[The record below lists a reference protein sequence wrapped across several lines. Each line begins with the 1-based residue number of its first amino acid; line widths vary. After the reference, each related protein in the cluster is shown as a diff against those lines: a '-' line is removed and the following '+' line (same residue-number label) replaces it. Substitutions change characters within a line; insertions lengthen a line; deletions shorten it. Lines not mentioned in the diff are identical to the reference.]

1 MNDLTIDRTGMF
13 DMALSLL
20 TARAVHMAAEL
31 RIADHVAAGPVGS
44 ARLAEVTGTHEQSLY
59 RLLRLLASVG
69 LFTETAPRT
78 FATTP
83 KANALRSDVPGSLR
97 PFVLH
102 TLGVLYPA
110 WGEMAHSIHTGEE
123 AFTKAFGEPVWRYHA
138 DRAEANDLMNQVMSR
153 ESEVM
158 IDDLVAAY
166 DFSSFGTVVDVG
178 GGEGALIA
186 GVLAGTPGLRGIVFD
201 QPHVVSDA
209 LLRTAGLA
217 DRAEA
222 VGGDFFDS
230 VPEGGDVY
238 VLKWVL
244 HDWNDEKCIEIL
256 TSVRAAMPPGGTL
269 LVVESVIEPG
279 NDPAPSKILDMVM
292 LVLNG
297 GQERTREQFE
307 MLLESAGFHIDR
319 VLPMASS
326 STSIIEATA
335 VEPKQMRKQ

>member
-1 MNDLTIDRTGMF
+1 MSDLTIDRTGMF
-13 DMALSLL
+13 DLALGLL
-20 TARAVHMAAEL
+20 TARAVHVAAEL
-31 RIADHVAAGPVGS
+31 RIADHLVDGPASS
-44 ARLAEVTGTHEQSLY
+44 ARLAEATGTHEPSLY

-83 KANALRSDVPGSLR
+83 RANALRSDVLGSLR

-110 WGEMAHSIHTGEE
+110 WREMAHSIRTGEE
-123 AFTKAFGEPVWRYHA
+123 AFTKAFGEPVWQYHA
-138 DRAEANDLMNQVMSR
+138 DRPKANDLMNQVMSR

-166 DFSSFGTVVDVG
+166 DFSPYGTVIDVG

-186 GVLAGTPGLRGIVFD
+186 GVLADTPGIRGVVFD
-201 QPHVVSDA
+201 QPHVVGDA
-209 LLRTAGLA
+209 LLRSAGLA
-217 DRAEA
+217 DRAEV

-230 VPEGGDVY
+230 VPAGGDVY

-244 HDWNDEKCIEIL
+244 HDWSDEKCVEIL
-256 TSVRAAMPPGGTL
+256 TNVRAAMSTGGTL

-279 NDPAPSKILDMVM
+279 NDPAHSKILDMVM

-307 MLLESAGFHIDR
+307 TLLDAAGFR
-319 VLPMASS
+319 VQRVVPMASS
-326 STSIIEATA
+326 SSSIIEAAT
-335 VEPKQMRKQ
+335 VELGQR

>member
-1 MNDLTIDRTGMF
+1 MTDPSIDRAGMF
-13 DMALSLL
+13 DMALDLL
-20 TARAVHMAAEL
+20 TSQALHVAAEL
-31 RIADHVAAGPVGS
+31 RIADHLAAGPVGTT
-44 ARLAEVTGTHEQSLY
+44 RLAEVTGTHEPSLY

-69 LFTETAPRT
+69 LFTESAPRT

-83 KANALRSDVPGSLR
+83 KANALRSDIPGSLR

-110 WGEMAHSIHTGEE
+110 WGEMAYSIRTGQES
-123 AFTKAFGEPVWRYHA
+123 FTKAFGEPVWRYHA
-138 DRAEANDLMNQVMSR
+138 DRPEANDLMNQVMSR

-158 IDDLVAAY
+158 IDDLVAAC
-166 DFSSFGTVVDVG
+166 DFTPFGTVIDVG

-186 GVLAGTPGLRGIVFD
+186 GVLAATPGIRGVVFD
-201 QPHVVSDA
+201 QPHVVTDG
-209 LLRTAGLA
+209 LLHAAGLS
-217 DRAEA
+217 DRAEV
-222 VGGDFFDS
+222 VGGDFFDA
-230 VPEGGDVY
+230 VPRGGDVY

-244 HDWNDEKCIEIL
+244 HDWSDEKCVEIL
-256 TSVRAAMPPGGTL
+256 ANVRAAMPAGGTL

-307 MLLESAGFHIDR
+307 TLLAAAGFRVRR

-326 STSIIEATA
+326 STSIIEATT
-335 VEPKQMRKQ
+335 V

>member
-1 MNDLTIDRTGMF
+1 MSDLTIDRTGMF
-13 DMALSLL
+13 EMALNLL
-20 TARAVHMAAEL
+20 TARAVHVAAEL
-31 RIADHVAAGPVGS
+31 RIADHLADGPASS
-44 ARLAEVTGTHEQSLY
+44 ARLAAATGTHEPSLY

-78 FATTP
+78 FAMTP

-110 WGEMAHSIHTGEE
+110 WGEMAHSIRTGEE
-123 AFTKAFGEPVWRYHA
+123 AFTKAFGEPVWQYHA
-138 DRAEANDLMNQVMSR
+138 GRPEANDLLNQVMSR

-166 DFSSFGTVVDVG
+166 DFSPFGTLIDVG

-186 GVLAGTPGLRGIVFD
+186 GVLAGTPGLRGVVFD
-201 QPHVVSDA
+201 QPHVISDS
-209 LLRTAGLA
+209 LLRSAGLA
-217 DRAEA
+217 HRAEV

-244 HDWNDEKCIEIL
+244 HDWSDDKCVEIL
-256 TSVRAAMPPGGTL
+256 TSVRAAMPVGGTL
-269 LVVESVIEPG
+269 LVVESVIEAG

-307 MLLESAGFHIDR
+307 TLLDAAGFR
-319 VLPMASS
+319 VERLLPMASS
-326 STSIIEATA
+326 STSIIEATP
-335 VEPKQMRKQ
+335 VEPGHQ